1 MHQDGDRIELSRDEL
16 TNLIQTVQEIERWL
30 AKPVEGIFLHEAK
43 MVLRQL
49 KRFEAHFKIEV
60 LAVKTLRKRV
70 EVNIDKFPKLPP
82 KVTGDGSPWIISTRL
97 ENSD

>member
-43 MVLRQL
+43 SVLGTL
-49 KRFEAHFKIEV
+49 NRFQEHFKIEV
-60 LAVKTLRKRV
+60 PAVQRLRKRI
-70 EVNIDKFPKLPP
+70 EANIDKFPKLPP
-82 KVTGDGSPWIISTRL
+82 KVTGDGSPWIISSTF
-97 ENSD
+97 ETK